1 MKNEHNQSYI
11 EQLEDRIK
19 TLEYILAQTLTLALR
34 ADETPEQTLADMK
47 HHFAKKIVPL
57 DVSAASPTAGY
68 ESAQRIYTSARE
80 SF

>member
-1 MKNEHNQSYI
+1 MKNENEQNYI

-19 TLEYILAQTLTLALR
+19 TLEYIAAQTLALALR
-34 ADETPEQTLADMK
+34 SQSNPDAVLADLK
-47 HHFAKKIVPL
+47 HLFAKKMVKG
-57 DVSAASPTAGY
+57 DVSVESPTAGY